1 MLKLKAFVWS
11 GEKSRRIGLYRLCP
25 CVTCQR
31 DPLGVGYL
39 SASDSRGNGFTI
51 WIKKEALFRVIQRSL
66 RGRRPRATDVQ
77 GQRRD
82 QGLQNI
88 APPKPDRIELLKQ
101 VRRAT
106 IEDQLHLLDWLEKKY
121 AKIRP
126 HETK

>member
-1 MLKLKAFVWS
+1 MDTKEQFVWKGHS
-11 GEKSRRIGLYRLCP
+11 DIPLDAYRPCGCCTCRRGR
-25 CVTCQR
+25 R
-31 DPLGVGYL
+31 GAGYL
-39 SASDSRGNGFTI
+39 QASDAAGNGVTI
-51 WIKKEALFRVIQRSL
+51 WIRNDAVFRMLQKALR
-66 RGRRPRATDVQ
+66 RGRSTSTFNKPM
-77 GQRRD
+77 
-82 QGLQNI
+82 QNI